1 MATCKTDMG
10 QGQGEGAWNF
20 SVSSSHGIPAH
31 HYVHQPGSSSKLGS
45 RVIIRVSLLD
55 MVD

>member
-1 MATCKTDMG
+1 MTTCKTDMG
-10 QGQGEGAWNF
+10 QGQGEGAWSF
-20 SVSSSHGIPAH
+20 SVSSSRGIPAH

-45 RVIIRVSLLD
+45 RVIIRVSFLG